1 MTIDQSDLL
10 KLLMLSTPVGAIGSG
25 IGGGVELTLN
35 NIAQEMVRRGHSVT
49 IVAPQG
55 SIVKGIPVV
64 EIAGE
69 VQTPAQTQTRGE
81 PIILPKNSVLANM
94 WDYARQVQSD
104 YDVIVNFAY
113 DWLPLYLTP
122 FFSTA
127 IAHLI
132 SMGSLTDA
140 MDSIIEQVANNFPQT
155 IGVHTFSQ
163 AQTFPFADKCRCL
176 ANGMDLSIY
185 QFCDQPSDFLAWVGR
200 IAPEKALEDAVAAA
214 KITGIPLK
222 IFGFKQ
228 NEQYWQDIC
237 QKYPDAPMIY
247 RGFLPTEQLQQELGQ
262 CRALLVTPRW
272 VEAFGN
278 VAIEALACGVPVIAY
293 RRGGLTEI
301 VKDGETGFLVEPDSV
316 DGLVNAI
323 KRLDEIDRHACRQQ
337 AQTEYSQQAMGDRVE
352 QWFRDILIGEE
363 KNC

>member
-1 MTIDQSDLL
+1 
-10 KLLMLSTPVGAIGSG
+10 MLSTPVGAIGSG
-25 IGGGVELTLN
+25 VGGGVELTLS
-35 NIAQEMVRRGHSVT
+35 NIAQEMIRRGHT
-49 IVAPQG
+49 LKIVAPSG
-55 SIVKGIPVV
+55 SIVKNVPVV
-64 EIAGE
+64 EISGE
-69 VQTPAQTQTRGE
+69 VQTPAQTQTRDE
-81 PIILPKNSVLANM
+81 PIILPQNSVLANM
-94 WDYARQVQSD
+94 WDYAHQVQTD
-104 YDVIVNFAY
+104 YDLIVNFAY

-122 FFSTA
+122 FFSCP

-140 MDSIIEQVANNFPQT
+140 MDGILEQVATKFPGT
-155 IGVHTFSQ
+155 IGVHSLTQ
-163 AQTFPFADKCRCL
+163 AQTFTFAEECRCL

-185 QFCDQPSDFLAWVGR
+185 QFCAEMGDSLAWVGR

-214 KITGIPLK
+214 KITGITLK

-228 NEQYWQDIC
+228 NEQYWQEIL
-237 QKYPDAPMIY
+237 QKYPDAPIEY
-247 RGFLPTEQLQQELGQ
+247 VGFLPTEQLQQELGK

-323 KRLDEIDRHACRQQ
+323 AQLDKIDRRACRQQ
-337 AQTEYSQQAMGDRVE
+337 AEVEYSQEAMGDRTE
-352 QWFRDILIGEE
+352 QWFRYIVRYKNPTPRKQGGGYDIPM
-363 KNC
+363 